1 MKALVISGL
10 GLDLERGPAAR
21 AALDEALGARGFS
34 VDHVD
39 ALEVDVRP
47 CVGCGSCGLKTPG
60 RCVVKDDMQL
70 IYPRLVA
77 CDVLVLAGP
86 VSFGAH
92 CHPVKKIVD
101 RLQPFMLSL
110 YTKRNGEL
118 KFRPRY
124 PQRAAWLGVG
134 LVAGDDPQRAEQEA
148 VFRLLIERHAV
159 NVAAPAQAAAVFSGD
174 DAEAARRELDEA
186 LDVVCGAAGA
196 AAPAATT
203 AAGSRRAARAAAAA
217 VRPVATGAGPAGRV
231 LVIQG
236 SPRKRANTRA
246 IVAALEVELRRLG
259 TTVDVF
265 DVPPKGAAADD
276 LAELQQK
283 LRACEA
289 VVLAAPLYIDG
300 LPPVTQLLL
309 EQLAARRAETGDC
322 APRVYGLAHSGFPEP
337 IQRETE
343 LRAMALFAGAM
354 GWAWQGGVGFG
365 GTSPIDGRPLDEAG
379 MFSKHVR
386 RCLPRVAADIA
397 AGGPFSEAT
406 VKLCDKPPFAVP
418 LWLMIRV
425 INRGARKAARDS
437 GVELEGLPYAEAGA
451 GR

>member
-1 MKALVISGL
+1 MKALVISGF
-10 GLDLERGPAAR
+10 GLDEERGPAAL
-21 AALDEALGARGFS
+21 AALRDSLEARGLD
-34 VDHVD
+34 VDVVD
-39 ALEVDVRP
+39 AVAAKVSA

-60 RCVVKDDMQL
+60 RCVVKDDMQA

-92 CHPVKKIVD
+92 CYPVKKIVD
-101 RLQPFMLSL
+101 RLQPFMQSL

-124 PQRAAWLGVG
+124 PHRAAWMGVG
-134 LVAGDDPQRAEQEA
+134 LVVGDDPQREEQTA
-148 VFRLLIERHAV
+148 AFRLLIERHAV
-159 NVAAPAQAAAVFSGD
+159 NVAAPAQAAAVFGGD
-174 DAEAARRELDEA
+174 DVEAARLELDQA
-186 LDVVCGAAGA
+186 LDVVCGAAGGA
-196 AAPAATT
+196 TATTT

-217 VRPVATGAGPAGRV
+217 VRPAATGAGPAGRV

-259 TTVDVF
+259 TSVDVF
-265 DVPPKGAAADD
+265 HVPAKGAGQDD
-276 LAELQQK
+276 LSELQRK
-283 LRACEA
+283 LRASEA

-309 EQLAARRAETGDC
+309 EQLAARRAEIGDR
-322 APRVYGLAHSGFPEP
+322 ASRVYGLAHSGFPEP

-343 LRAMALFAGAM
+343 LRTMALFAGAM
-354 GWAWQGGVGFG
+354 GWVWQGGVGFG

-379 MFSKHVR
+379 MFSKHLR
-386 RCLPRVAADIA
+386 RCLPHVAADIA

-406 VKLCDKPPFAVP
+406 VRLCDKPPFAVP

-425 INRGARKAARDS
+425 VNRGARKAARES
-437 GVELEGLPYAEAGA
+437 GVELEGLPYAAAGA

>member
-10 GLDLERGPAAR
+10 GLDATRGPAAR
-21 AALDEALGARGFS
+21 AALEEALGARGFV

-39 ALEVDVRP
+39 ALEADVRP

-60 RCVVKDDMQL
+60 RCVVRDDMQQ

-92 CHPVKKIVD
+92 CHPVKRIVD
-101 RLQPFMLSL
+101 RLQPLMLSL
-110 YTKRNGEL
+110 YTQRNGEL

-124 PQRAAWLGVG
+124 PQRAAWMGVG
-134 LVAGDDPQRAEQEA
+134 QLAGDDPQRMEQEA
-148 VFRLLIERHAV
+148 AFRLLIERHAV
-159 NVAAPAQAAAVFSGD
+159 NVDAPAQAAVVFGGGD
-174 DAEAARRELDEA
+174 PEAARHELDEA

-196 AAPAATT
+196 GAPAAAT

-217 VRPVATGAGPAGRV
+217 VRPAATGVGPAGRV
-231 LVIQG
+231 IVIQG

-259 TTVDVF
+259 TSVDVF
-265 DVPPKGAAADD
+265 HVPAKGVAPDD
-276 LAELQQK
+276 LAELRRK
-283 LRACEA
+283 LRASEA
-289 VVLAAPLYIDG
+289 VVLTAPLYIDG

-309 EQLAARRAETGDC
+309 EQLAERHDATGDL
-322 APRVYGLAHSGFPEP
+322 ALRMYGLAHSGFPEP

-343 LRAMALFAGAM
+343 LRTMALFAGAM
-354 GWAWQGGVGFG
+354 GWVWQGGVGFG

-379 MFSKHVR
+379 MFSKHIR
-386 RCLPRVAADIA
+386 RCLPHVAADIA
-397 AGGPFSEAT
+397 AGAPFSEAT
-406 VKLCDKPPFAVP
+406 VRLCDKSPFPVP
-418 LWLMIRV
+418 LWLLIRV
-425 INRGARKAARDS
+425 VNRGARKAAHEN
-437 GVELEGLPYAEAGA
+437 GVALEGLPYAETGA